1 MTKAKSLLSPLDGAG
16 QTIHLYRAAQ
26 RLRADAF
33 AKATFAWIAEQLRA
47 DQIMVVTTL
56 RGANWVDAHFHGI
69 ADPRALMENHE
80 RVKHLDP
87 VSHRMIESPGTV
99 FRHSYDNPDL
109 AGPRFEPF
117 RAHLRRFGGRY
128 VLMVA
133 IPNPADEILTVLM
146 VIRVFGSKRPDFDE
160 RDEAFFTAV
169 APHVAEAFAVNRTT
183 WLGTAAGPAQA
194 LPVASIDAEGRF
206 IRTMPAFVRLFWPD
220 ELPKTAYLPP
230 AIVKQLEKGKPWPM
244 PDGQHTLHAYRE
256 EGGGFLLRIRGT
268 SAADRLSVRER
279 QIAGAF
285 ARGASYKAIAK
296 ELTLSP
302 ATVRNHLQN
311 LYAKLGVTERDQLSA
326 LLSQP

>member
-33 AKATFAWIAEQLRA
+33 AKKTFEWLGEQLRT
-47 DQIMVVTTL
+47 DQVIVVTTL
-56 RGANWVDAHFHGI
+56 REAAWVDAHFYGVP
-69 ADPRALMENHE
+69 DPRALMESHE
-80 RVKHLDP
+80 RVRHLD
-87 VSHRMIESPGTV
+87 VKSAQMVASPGVV
-99 FRHSYDNPDL
+99 FRHSSDAPDI

-117 RAHLRRFGGRY
+117 RAHLKRFGARF

-133 IPNPADEILTVLM
+133 IPNPADEILTVVM
-146 VIRVFGSKRPDFDE
+146 AVRIYPKKVDFDE

-206 IRTMPAFVRLFWPD
+206 IRTMPAFVRLFWP
-220 ELPKTAYLPP
+220 EEPPATAYLAPE
-230 AIVKQLEKGKPWPM
+230 VLKQLEKGKPWPL

-279 QIAGAF
+279 QIASAF

-311 LYAKLGVTERDQLSA
+311 LYAKLGVTERDELSA